1 MARRAALQPC
11 SLESILLKISLP
23 QLTTRQESKTE
34 PVRQGRALL
43 LYLGREEAAHGES
56 GGSCGTTGGGMDTAG
71 GDWPQ
76 ALTLQLLCSLVA
88 CPTSSGMKAQR
99 FCPLLFWHPKLG
111 HPGCR
116 EAAGPRLS
124 PASLHQ
130 AGCWGEWDCRAR
142 ANWVKAGSCVLSPA
156 QMSPLGIPAG
166 CSGVCEYPAF
176 LPAYNTMFYAH
187 G

>member
-43 LYLGREEAAHGES
+43 LYVGREEAAHGES

-71 GDWPQ
+71 GGWPQ
-76 ALTLQLLCSLVA
+76 ALTLQQLLCSLVA
-88 CPTSSGMKAQR
+88 HPTSSGLKAQQ

-111 HPGCR
+111 
-116 EAAGPRLS
+116 
-124 PASLHQ
+124 ASWLQ
-130 AGCWGEWDCRAR
+130 RGCWTSALSCLLAPGGLLGRMGLPGKSKLGQSRVLRAEPSPNVSSGGTCRMQ
-142 ANWVKAGSCVLSPA
+142 WGL
-156 QMSPLGIPAG
+156 
-166 CSGVCEYPAF
+166 
-176 LPAYNTMFYAH
+176 
-187 G
+187 